1 MPDGT
6 KSAIATEAT
15 LSRRYQARTC
25 THLGVRKNKHT
36 NTHTTKDHFNV
47 VFLDQ
52 VRLLFD
58 SVSPINIEGSIREEL
73 KCM

>member
-1 MPDGT
+1 
-6 KSAIATEAT
+6 
-15 LSRRYQARTC
+15 
-25 THLGVRKNKHT
+25 
-36 NTHTTKDHFNV
+36 

-58 SVSPINIEGSIREEL
+58 SVSPTKIEGSIREEL

>member
-1 MPDGT
+1 
-6 KSAIATEAT
+6 
-15 LSRRYQARTC
+15 
-25 THLGVRKNKHT
+25 
-36 NTHTTKDHFNV
+36 

-58 SVSPINIEGSIREEL
+58 SVSSINIEGSIREEL